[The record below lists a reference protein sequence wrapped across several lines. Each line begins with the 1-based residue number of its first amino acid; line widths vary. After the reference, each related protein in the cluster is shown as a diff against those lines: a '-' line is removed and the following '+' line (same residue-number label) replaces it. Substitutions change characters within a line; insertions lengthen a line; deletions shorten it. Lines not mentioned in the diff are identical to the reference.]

1 MSSGRG
7 SPATGPPASGG
18 GFSPSPG
25 WDRAER
31 VLAIRLDTMGDVLM
45 TTPAIRALAA
55 SRPGRR
61 VTLLSSPSGAEAGRL
76 VPEVDEVLAY
86 EAPWMK
92 IVRTP
97 GPGPDHDMIRRLRR
111 GRFDAAVIFTV
122 YSQSPMP
129 AALLC
134 HLAGIPLRLAH
145 CRERAYGLLTDR
157 IQEPEPERVLRHEVR
172 RQLDL
177 VAAVG
182 CSTPD
187 ERLSLA
193 FGPTARGGAERLLA
207 RLGLPR
213 DRSRAAGEPWA
224 VLHVGATAPSRR
236 YPPESFVAAAR
247 ELAADGWRF
256 VLTGTAGE
264 RPLVETVREGI
275 GPAAW
280 TVAGQLDLETAAA
293 LVAAA
298 PVVISNNTGPAH
310 LAAAVG
316 TPVVVLYA
324 LTNPQHTP
332 WMVPSR
338 VLYHDVPCRFCY
350 ASVCPE
356 GHHRCL
362 RGVPPSA
369 VAEAVRELAG
379 RSARSM
385 GTAGSAGAGQEAQQQ
400 DRDVVPG
407 RPRHEPQHLLL
418 QPLGGG
424 VGVEVRDVGQD
435 PVEA

>member
-1 MSSGRG
+1 VS
-7 SPATGPPASGG
+7 ATPP
-18 GFSPSPG
+18 GFTPSPG
-25 WDRAER
+25 WERAER
-31 VLAIRLDTMGDVLM
+31 VLAVRLDTLGDVLM
-45 TTPAIRALAA
+45 TTPAIRALAR
-55 SRPGRR
+55 SNPRRR
-61 VTLLSSPSGAEAGRL
+61 VSLLTSPSGAEAGRL
-76 VPEVDEVLAY
+76 APEVDEVLPY
-86 EAPWMK
+86 QAPWMK
-92 IVRTP
+92 PPPP
-97 GPGPDHDMIRRLRR
+97 GPGRASRTDPAAAGLEAAAEAGQDHDMIRRLRR

-122 YSQSPMP
+122 YSQSPLP

-145 CRERAYGLLTDR
+145 CREQPYALLTDR
-157 IQEPEPERVLRHEVR
+157 LAEPEPERTLRHEVR

-182 CSTPD
+182 CSTAD

-193 FGPTARGGAERLLA
+193 VGAPARR
-207 RLGLPR
+207 
-213 DRSRAAGEPWA
+213 RAARMLAGLGIDREERWA

-247 ELAADGWRF
+247 ELAAGGWRF

-264 RPLVETVREGI
+264 RPLVEAVREGI
-275 GPAAW
+275 GPAAR
-280 TVAGQLDLETAAA
+280 TVAGLLDLETTAA

-298 PVVISNNTGPAH
+298 PVLVSNNTGPAH
-310 LAAAVG
+310 VAAAVG

-350 ASVCPE
+350 ASVCPQ

-369 VAEAVRELAG
+369 VAEAVRELVAPSAAAG
-379 RSARSM
+379 D
-385 GTAGSAGAGQEAQQQ
+385 QPEQQ
-400 DRDVVPG
+400 DRDVVPWRAG
-407 RPRHEPQHLLL
+407 HEPKHLVLE
-418 QPLGGG
+418 PLGGG
-424 VGVEVRDVGQD
+424 GGVEARDVGQD
-435 PVEA
+435 PVQT